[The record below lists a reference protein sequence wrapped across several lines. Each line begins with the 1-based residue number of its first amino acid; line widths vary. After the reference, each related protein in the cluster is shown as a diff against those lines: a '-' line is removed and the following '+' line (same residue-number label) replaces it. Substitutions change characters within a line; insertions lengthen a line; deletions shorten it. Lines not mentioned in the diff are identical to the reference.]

1 MSSEPTLEI
10 SITLR
15 KTRVQLVQIS
25 LRCVMHPLLFRKRPP
40 FVVKNAGLQAD
51 DQRLVLR
58 QRQDSG
64 NLSSYEE
71 IWSAQLVVRAHVC
84 ASRVDRGHQRRPKK
98 LATPWSGSVRGIG
111 SGTRGRG
118 ISGPNGCSTTHHVD
132 GNGSY
137 DGSCQEN
144 ESRGRAGPPR
154 SGENQEHC

>member
-58 QRQDSG
+58 QGQDSG

-71 IWSAQLVVRAHVC
+71 IWSAQLVVGAHFC
-84 ASRVDRGHQRRPKK
+84 ASRVDRGHQRRPEK
-98 LATPWSGSVRGIG
+98 LATPRGGSARGVF
-111 SGTRGRG
+111 SGTWRRG
-118 ISGPNGCSTTHHVD
+118 ISGLNGCGTTHHVD
-132 GNGSY
+132 GNGS
-137 DGSCQEN
+137 DERSCQKDQP
-144 ESRGRAGPPR
+144 RGRAAQRRP
-154 SGENQEHC
+154 GEDQEHR